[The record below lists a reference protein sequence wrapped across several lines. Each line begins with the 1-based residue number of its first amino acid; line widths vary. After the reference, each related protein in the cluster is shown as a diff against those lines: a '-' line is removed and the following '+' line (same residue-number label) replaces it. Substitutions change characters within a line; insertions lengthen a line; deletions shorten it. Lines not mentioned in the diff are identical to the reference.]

1 MKTTKKILSVLLAIL
16 LLASTM
22 AVSFTVSAV
31 GGTDGNITWDYNEAT
46 KTLTIS
52 GTGKMTDYTTY
63 AATPWKDQ
71 IMDIKTVIIEPGVT
85 SVGDY
90 AFYPPSYSAHDI
102 SSNIESVTLPDT
114 VETIGRYAFAASQ
127 IESVELPAG
136 VKTVKKCAFA
146 ACSKLSTVKLSSNI
160 ELVEYTAFDGRP
172 FNVVY
177 DGTMEQWESFSK
189 NTEFKFSESTI
200 HTKTGSATLCRWC
213 GKYHVEKNFF
223 DKIKV
228 FFHTLFAE
236 LFGYR
241 YY

>member
-1 MKTTKKILSVLLAIL
+1 MKKLLSVFLALVMLLSLGTVAFA
-16 LLASTM
+16 ASPVASGSCGENLTWTLD
-22 AVSFTVSAV
+22 S
-31 GGTDGNITWDYNEAT
+31 DGVL
-46 KTLTIS
+46 KIS
-52 GTGKMTDYTTY
+52 GTGKMTDYTTS

-90 AFYPPSYSAHDI
+90 AFYPPSYSSHDI

-114 VETIGRYAFAASQ
+114 VETIGRYAFAGSQ
-127 IESVELPAG
+127 IKSVELPAG

-160 ELVEYTAFDGRP
+160 ELIEYTAFDGRP

-200 HTKTGSATLCRWC
+200 HTKTGSATICHWC

-228 FFHTLFAE
+228 FFHTVFAE
-236 LFGYR
+236 LFGYK

>member
-1 MKTTKKILSVLLAIL
+1 MKTTKKILSVLLAAL
-16 LLASTM
+16 LLVSCMVTAF
-22 AVSFTVSAV
+22 AVS
-31 GGTDGNITWDYNEAT
+31 GTDGNITWDYDEAT
-46 KTLTIS
+46 KALTIS
-52 GTGKMTDYTTY
+52 GTGKMTDFIAS

-90 AFYPPSYSAHDI
+90 AFYPRFYSSDDTK
-102 SSNIESVTLPDT
+102 SNIESVTLPDT
-114 VETIGRYAFAASQ
+114 VETIGLYAFAASQ
-127 IESVELPAG
+127 IKSVELPAG
-136 VKTVKKCAFA
+136 VKTVKKHAFA
-146 ACSKLSTVKLSSNI
+146 ACSNLSTVKLSSNI
-160 ELVEYTAFDGRP
+160 ELIEYTAFDGRP
-172 FNVVY
+172 FNVIY

-200 HTKTGSATLCRWC
+200 HTKTGSATLCHWC

>member
-1 MKTTKKILSVLLAIL
+1 MKTTKKILSVLLAVL
-16 LLASTM
+16 LLATTM

-31 GGTDGNITWDYNEAT
+31 GGTCGENLTW
-46 KTLTIS
+46 TLDSAGVLKIS
-52 GTGKMTDYTTY
+52 GTGAMPDYNVS
-63 AATPWKDQ
+63 AMPWKDQ

-90 AFYPPSYSAHDI
+90 AFYPRFYSSDDTK
-102 SSNIESVTLPDT
+102 SNIESATLPDT

-127 IESVELPAG
+127 IKSVELPAG

-160 ELVEYTAFDGRP
+160 ELIEYTAFDGRP

-200 HTKTGSATLCRWC
+200 HTKTGSATICHWC

>member
-1 MKTTKKILSVLLAIL
+1 MKTTKKFLAVLLAAL
-16 LLASTM
+16 LLVSCMVTAF
-22 AVSFTVSAV
+22 AVS
-31 GGTDGNITWDYNEAT
+31 GTDGNIHWDYNETT

-52 GTGKMTDYTTY
+52 GTGKMTDFIAS

-90 AFYPPSYSAHDI
+90 AFYPRFYSSDDTK
-102 SSNIESVTLPDT
+102 SNIESVTLPDT
-114 VETIGRYAFAASQ
+114 VETIGLYAFAASQ
-127 IESVELPAG
+127 IKSVELPAG
-136 VKTVKKCAFA
+136 VKTVKKHAFA

-160 ELVEYTAFDGRP
+160 ELIEYTAFDGRP
-172 FNVVY
+172 FNVIY

-200 HTKTGSATLCRWC
+200 HTKTGSATICHWC